1 MTPSPAPLKAT
12 RSIFMLAM
20 FLPLLLLSFTPA
32 ADDDLPQLNRQVLE
46 YVESVIG
53 EQVGRGECWDLAN
66 QALLRIDAKW
76 DGRYKYGREYD
87 PKKKAVL
94 PGDLIQFKDVKVRYR
109 EGNTIYVESMDHHT
123 AIVYRVLD
131 GGILELAHQNT
142 TFSGR
147 TVGIS
152 KLDLKTVVSGR
163 MWFYRPVR

>member
-1 MTPSPAPLKAT
+1 
-12 RSIFMLAM
+12 MLAM

-66 QALLRIDAKW
+66 QALLLIDAKW
-76 DGRYKYGREYD
+76 DGRYKYGKEYN
-87 PKKKAVL
+87 PRRTAVL

-109 EGNTIYVESMDHHT
+109 EGNTIYTESMDHHT
-123 AIVYRVLD
+123 AIVYRVLED
-131 GGILELAHQNT
+131 GTLELAHQNT

-147 TVGIS
+147 TVGVS
-152 KLDLKTVVSGR
+152 KLDPTTVVSGR